1 MALQQPEPDAVTLAE
16 VYKLMLEEHKWLD
29 DQLTAVRNDTAAV
42 RQSVAALPCKQHGDD
57 IAEAKK
63 AAEEIKRSYNL
74 ARLVAGIATVIAL
87 VITTVSGMATNV
99 ATALGIGRTP

>member
-1 MALQQPEPDAVTLAE
+1 MAPRQPEPDAVTLAE

-42 RQSVAALPCKQHGDD
+42 HQSVAALPCKQHGDD

-63 AAEEIKRSYNL
+63 AAQEVQRSYNL
-74 ARLVAGIATVIAL
+74 ARLAAGVATVITMA
-87 VITTVSGMATNV
+87 VAMVSGLATNV
-99 ATALGIGRTP
+99 ASALGIGRAP